1 MQGLVLATS
10 SKYRQQLLKKLHL
23 DFIARSSEID
33 ESPLPNESAEALA
46 LRLSAAKAHA
56 VAAYFPDHLIIG
68 SDQVAT
74 LGTQLLG
81 KPGNPENAFQQL
93 KAQSGKKVTFY
104 TGLCVLNSAN
114 SRTLSDIDI
123 CNVYF
128 RKLDDSQI
136 LHYIEM
142 DQPLDCAGSF
152 KSESYGIALFDKIE
166 GEDPNALTG
175 LPLIK
180 LIRLL
185 AQFGRQIP

>member
-93 KAQSGKKVTFY
+93 KAQSGKK
-104 TGLCVLNSAN
+104 
-114 SRTLSDIDI
+114 
-123 CNVYF
+123 
-128 RKLDDSQI
+128 
-136 LHYIEM
+136 LHFTPAFAY
-142 DQPLDCAGSF
+142 S
-152 KSESYGIALFDKIE
+152 IALTAE
-166 GEDPNALTG
+166 
-175 LPLIK
+175 PLAI
-180 LIRLL
+180 LISVTSIL
-185 AQFGRQIP
+185 GN